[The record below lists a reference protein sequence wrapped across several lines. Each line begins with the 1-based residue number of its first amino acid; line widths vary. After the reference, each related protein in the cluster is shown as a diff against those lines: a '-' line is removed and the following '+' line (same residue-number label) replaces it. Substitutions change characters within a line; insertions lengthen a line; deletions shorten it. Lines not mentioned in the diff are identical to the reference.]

1 VLTKNTKNIEEIQFH
16 NEESFKR
23 FLLGLANK
31 YAKYIK
37 EDDMMFKMEKD
48 NSYSR
53 VIMNQAH
60 PATFYYS
67 KTLEMLQVKTR
78 YGHYNRL
85 GVPQFTLN

>member
-31 YAKYIK
+31 YAKCIK
-37 EDDMMFKMEKD
+37 KDDMMFKMEKD

-53 VIMNQAH
+53 VIINQAQ
-60 PATFYYS
+60 PATF
-67 KTLEMLQVKTR
+67 LL
-78 YGHYNRL
+78 L
-85 GVPQFTLN
+85 